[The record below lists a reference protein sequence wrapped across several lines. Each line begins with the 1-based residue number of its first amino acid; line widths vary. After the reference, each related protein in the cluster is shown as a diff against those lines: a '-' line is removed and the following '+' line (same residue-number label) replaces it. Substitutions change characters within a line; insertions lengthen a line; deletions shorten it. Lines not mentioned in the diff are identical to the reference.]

1 MMNIMEYESTVASL
15 YDGGWRAGDKDDLM
29 KKHGMSEKEAR
40 AICSGL
46 RDLEEE
52 SKLREALREVS
63 EEGSMSYW
71 FDNAETMLKDSEV
84 PASLMDD
91 DIREHLHEMMAPCK
105 DVTFV
110 AAYLAHHWFKF
121 EEDFVVV

>member
-1 MMNIMEYESTVASL
+1 MTN
-15 YDGGWRAGDKDDLM
+15 
-29 KKHGMSEKEAR
+29 KE
-40 AICSGL
+40 IY
-46 RDLEEE
+46 DLEEE
-52 SKLREALREVS
+52 NKLREALEEVS

-71 FDNAETMLKDSEV
+71 FDEAEAMLKDSEV

-121 EEDFVVV
+121 KEDFVVV